1 MGNLGWDNV
10 QKVPKSHRLFYSPS
24 PKDIDPADF
33 YSSLIYRVL
42 TEAELQKRHEEAHER
57 HAARLAG
64 TQEDEQAVKE
74 GKVPGIL
81 IQ

>member
-1 MGNLGWDNV
+1 M
-10 QKVPKSHRLFYSPS
+10 
-24 PKDIDPADF
+24 
-33 YSSLIYRVL
+33 L
-42 TEAELQKRHEEAHER
+42 TEAELQKRHEEARER

-74 GKVPGIL
+74 DKVPGIL

>member
-1 MGNLGWDNV
+1 M
-10 QKVPKSHRLFYSPS
+10 
-24 PKDIDPADF
+24 
-33 YSSLIYRVL
+33 L
-42 TEAELQKRHEEAHER
+42 TEAELQKRHEEARER

-64 TQEDEQAVKE
+64 TQEADQSYKE